1 MAEDGTGSEPSEEAG
16 AATPEPMRAG
26 TAPDGPS
33 SGDAAA
39 DGPSSGG
46 TAPDGPSSGGTAP
59 DGPSIGDTDKT
70 EHAPLAQWAS
80 RAGARPQPPAGSA
93 ELQAP
98 TDPWP
103 EPIQGLGAPADQ
115 AAVDHLATLSYVSP
129 PALPATRVAAP
140 EKTSARGLIAILAVT
155 TFVLLVAAAGLVG
168 AVLAETGKRR
178 DTPAASR
185 SSAAGAGTRAS
196 SPADGTRPTP
206 STVVTDDLA
215 PIPPGPVAQ
224 GVPPETVFG
233 MDEICRGET
242 YWPMLP
248 KRTGKAPHPTLV
260 YGDTGDQGRLPYT
273 MFNTWFLKSKD
284 KETAWSYDKPP
295 TTIQLVACVDR
306 VATGAKVRTCI
317 DPERFEGTGVL
328 HRATYRVHLYET
340 ATGKKLLD
348 KKMEAKDTS
357 CPQVSRLEPDKK
369 LYMEISEPALVA
381 TLGKFVEE

>member
-16 AATPEPMRAG
+16 AATPEPLRADTEPDG
-26 TAPDGPS
+26 PPAGDTAPDDPS
-33 SGDAAA
+33 S
-39 DGPSSGG
+39 
-46 TAPDGPSSGGTAP
+46 
-59 DGPSIGDTDKT
+59 GDTDKT

-80 RAGARPQPPAGSA
+80 RAGARSQPATGSA

-103 EPIQGLGAPADQ
+103 EPIQGLGAPADH
-115 AAVDHLATLSYVSP
+115 AAVDHLETLSYVPP
-129 PALPATRVAAP
+129 PALLAAPVAAP
-140 EKTSARGLIAILAVT
+140 EKLSARGLIAILAVT

-168 AVLAETGKRR
+168 AVLAETGNRR

-185 SSAAGAGTRAS
+185 SSAAGAATRES
-196 SPADGTRPTP
+196 SPAEGARPTP
-206 STVVTDDLA
+206 STAVTDDLE
-215 PIPPGPVAQ
+215 PIPSGPVAQ
-224 GVPPETVFG
+224 GIPPATIFD

-260 YGDTGDQGRLPYT
+260 YGDTGDQSRLAYT

-306 VATGAKVRTCI
+306 VATGAKVRTCT

-328 HRATYRVHLYET
+328 YRATYRVHLYET

-348 KKMEAKDTS
+348 KKLEAKDIS
-357 CPQVSRLEPDKK
+357 CPHVVRLEPDKK
-369 LYMEISEPALVA
+369 LYMEITEPTLVA
-381 TLGKFVEE
+381 TLGRFVEK

>member
-16 AATPEPMRAG
+16 AATPEPMRAD
-26 TAPDGPS
+26 TEPDGPS
-33 SGDAAA
+33 AS
-39 DGPSSGG
+39 
-46 TAPDGPSSGGTAP
+46 
-59 DGPSIGDTDKT
+59 DTDKT

-80 RAGARPQPPAGSA
+80 RAGGRAQPAAGSA

-115 AAVDHLATLSYVSP
+115 AAVDHLETLSYIPP
-129 PALPATRVAAP
+129 PALPATLAAAP
-140 EKTSARGLIAILAVT
+140 ERLSARGLIAILAVT
-155 TFVLLVAAAGLVG
+155 AFVLLVAAAGLVG

-185 SSAAGAGTRAS
+185 SSASGAATRVS
-196 SPADGTRPTP
+196 SPADGTGPTP
-206 STVVTDDLA
+206 STAVTDALEE
-215 PIPPGPVAQ
+215 PIPAGPLAQ
-224 GVPPETVFG
+224 GVPPASVFD

-306 VATGAKVRTCI
+306 VATGAKVRTCT
-317 DPERFEGTGVL
+317 DPERYEGTGVL
-328 HRATYRVHLYET
+328 HRATYRVHLHET
-340 ATGKKLLD
+340 ATGKKLFD

-357 CPQVSRLEPDKK
+357 CPQVARLEPDKK
-369 LYMEISEPALVA
+369 LYMELGEPALVA
-381 TLGKFVEE
+381 ALGKFVEN